1 MPMNRRNKIKL
12 VIILGMFFI
21 LPVITDAQSSG
32 DSIKYTPDFK
42 FRDGIYL
49 NFEMVKMNSPIPKA
63 KLLTSVDYN
72 DREFFDQLMKGN
84 KIYFYD
90 NMGMRQE
97 LDKDNIWGFT
107 RNGVLYRKVQENF
120 FRITYFGSIIHYV
133 ADVTSYDP
141 GNYYS
146 GYPYGYY
153 NPYYSPYYSPYS
165 YSPYSYGYP
174 GTSSTRTSLYQFII
188 DFETGDEREYNIQS
202 LEAILIRDPELYS
215 EFQSMRG
222 KNKKK
227 MMFVFLR
234 RYNEKHPVY
243 IPVNK

>member
-1 MPMNRRNKIKL
+1 MNTKRRHTTRLTLIM
-12 VIILGMFFI
+12 ILFML
-21 LPVITDAQSSG
+21 LPLTSSAQHPG
-32 DSIKYTPDFK
+32 DSVRYTPDFK

-49 NFEMVKMNSPIPKA
+49 NFEMVKQNSPIPKA

-72 DREFFDQLMKGN
+72 DREFFTQLFKGD

-90 NMGMRQE
+90 NMGLRQE
-97 LDKDNIWGFT
+97 LDKNNIWGFA
-107 RNGVLYRKVQENF
+107 RNGVLYRKVQDNYY
-120 FRITYFGSIIHYV
+120 RITYFGSIVHYV
-133 ADVTSYDP
+133 ADVTTYDP

-153 NPYYSPYYSPYS
+153 SPYSYSYNPYYYSPYS
-165 YSPYSYGYP
+165 YGSPSSG
-174 GTSSTRTSLYQFII
+174 STRTNLYQFII
-188 DFETGDEREYNIQS
+188 DFETGDEREYNLQS

-215 EFQSMRG
+215 EFESMRG

-243 IPVNK
+243 IPASK

>member
-1 MPMNRRNKIKL
+1 MNTKRRNTTRLTLIGIL
-12 VIILGMFFI
+12 VVL
-21 LPVITDAQSSG
+21 LPLTSSAQHSG
-32 DSIKYTPDFK
+32 DSVRYTPDFK
-42 FRDGIYL
+42 FRDGIYM
-49 NFEMVKMNSPIPKA
+49 NFEMVKQNSPIPKA

-72 DREFFDQLMKGN
+72 DREFFTQLFKGD

-97 LDKDNIWGFT
+97 LDKNNIWGFA
-107 RNGVLYRKVQENF
+107 RNGVLYRKVQDNYY
-120 FRITYFGSIIHYV
+120 RITYFGSIVHYV
-133 ADVTSYDP
+133 ADVTTYDP

-153 NPYYSPYYSPYS
+153 SPYYSSYNPYYYSPYS
-165 YSPYSYGYP
+165 YGSPSSG
-174 GTSSTRTSLYQFII
+174 STRTKLYQFII
-188 DFETGDEREYNIQS
+188 DFETGDEREYNLQS
-202 LEAILIRDPELYS
+202 LEAILVRDPDLYA
-215 EFQSMRG
+215 EFESMRG

-243 IPVNK
+243 IPAGK